1 MKRQGTLLS
10 SFRHALAGV
19 WYVVRTQR
27 NARIHLAVM
36 VMIGSVGLGIGLS
49 RVEWAVL
56 ALVAGMVLAAEWF
69 NTAVEAVVDLI
80 TTEPHPLA
88 KVAKDAAAAG
98 VLLTAVVAVGVG
110 VLLLGVPLW
119 RRLMELLR

>member
-27 NARIHLAVM
+27 NARIHLAVL
-36 VMIGSVGLGIGLS
+36 VVVASIGLGIGLS
-49 RVEWAVL
+49 RAEWAVL

-80 TTEPHPLA
+80 TTEPHPMA